1 MILCSNKGL
10 TRMFTHEEWAE
21 LNATDKVYEI
31 LKLDHNKLE
40 AIDVSFPAL
49 KSPLK
54 VIDFSHN
61 NIKRIVPKL
70 FCKLL
75 GTCYICIFKSY

>member
-1 MILCSNKGL
+1 
-10 TRMFTHEEWAE
+10 MFTHEEWAE

-75 GTCYICIFKSY
+75 SELVTNFQKLLVIIHH